1 MQETGVRISL
11 PTPNVFEPTPIWLI
25 NNSNRSWFE
34 MEIYD
39 LSKIGRI
46 LEVSDNAVRKRMKK
60 LNLHGSAESWRT
72 QGAVNAPHK
81 SKSE

>member
-1 MQETGVRISL
+1 
-11 PTPNVFEPTPIWLI
+11 
-25 NNSNRSWFE
+25 